1 MFEYIKYVIS
11 RILNRRPV
19 SVKNSKIN
27 KTASVG
33 NGSQIVNSTIG
44 RYSYIYGSKVI
55 HTNIGSFCSIAS
67 DCVIGGGKHP
77 TNWVSSSPVFYQGK
91 NVLNRNFS
99 KQKFDEYINTVI
111 ENDVWIGSKCLIK
124 SGITIGNGA
133 IIGMGSV
140 VTHDV
145 PPYEIWAGNPAHF
158 IRKRFQDDI
167 IEKLQKTKWWEWS
180 DEDLKEIG
188 DYFDDPIKLLNNL
201 EEEKK

>member
-140 VTHDV
+140 VTHD
-145 PPYEIWAGNPAHF
+145 
-158 IRKRFQDDI
+158 
-167 IEKLQKTKWWEWS
+167 
-180 DEDLKEIG
+180 
-188 DYFDDPIKLLNNL
+188 
-201 EEEKK
+201 